1 MKETTRSGETG
12 IYTVSRLLG
21 EIRRAVVREF
31 NAAIRVEGEISNFV
45 LAASG
50 HMYFTVKD
58 HAAQI
63 RCAMFRGKNR
73 ALKMIPENGA
83 QVILRARPDCY
94 EPRGDLQLIVEQM
107 EPAGVGELQR
117 QFEILKRKLHREGLF
132 DEARKRPLPAWPRTV
147 GIVTSAQGAALRD
160 VIAVMEKRCAAIDLV
175 VYSTPVQGPEASAEI
190 CRALELANRHRKAE
204 VLLLVRGGGSIED
217 LWAFNTE
224 AVARKIAASEL
235 PVVSGVGHEIDFTIA
250 DFVSDCRAP
259 TPSAAAER
267 VSPDGQAVLAGL
279 LETLRRLHYLVE
291 DTLGDNLEYLRRLKT
306 DLLRSHPENRIRNLT
321 RQFDELQRKLAAA
334 AENRLAAERRRAMHT
349 EALLAR
355 GNLPALVKMHRARL
369 RHDIREL
376 AAACGGVLSGKIRE
390 VEKLASKLD
399 TLSPYATL
407 KRGYAI
413 VTDEK
418 GGVIRS
424 AKSVRKDQ
432 SLDILVE
439 DGGIAAKVI

>member
-1 MKETTRSGETG
+1 MEATTRPGETD

-21 EIRRAVVREF
+21 EIRQAVRREF
-31 NAAIRVEGEISNFV
+31 GAAIRIEGEISNFV
-45 LAASG
+45 LATSG
-50 HMYFTVKD
+50 HMYFTIKD

-73 ALKMIPENGA
+73 TLKIAPENGA

-94 EPRGDLQLIVEQM
+94 EPRGELQLIVEQM
-107 EPAGVGELQR
+107 EPAGLGELQR
-117 QFEILKRKLHREGLF
+117 QFEILKQKLHQEGLF

-147 GIVTSAQGAALRD
+147 GIITSEKGAALRD
-160 VIAVMEKRCAAIDLV
+160 VIAVMKNRCAAIDLV
-175 VYSTPVQGPEASAEI
+175 VYSTPVQGSAAPAEI
-190 CRALELANRHRKAE
+190 CNALELANRHRKAE

-224 AVARKIAASEL
+224 TVARKISASRL
-235 PVVSGVGHEIDFTIA
+235 PVISGVGHEIDFTIA

-267 VSPDGQAVLAGL
+267 ASPDGAAILGDL
-279 LETLRRLHYLVE
+279 LETLRRLHHLIE
-291 DTLGDNLEYLRRLKT
+291 NTLGKNLEYLRRLKS

-321 RQFDELQRKLAAA
+321 QQFDELQRKLNAGI
-334 AENRLAAERRRAMHT
+334 ENRLAAERRHTMHT

-355 GNLPALVKMHRARL
+355 SNLPNLVKTHHARL

-376 AAACGGVLSGKIRE
+376 SAAANSVLSGTIGE

-399 TLSPYATL
+399 TLSPYGTL

-418 GGVIRS
+418 GSVIRS
-424 AKSVRKDQ
+424 VKSVQKNQ

-439 DGGIAAKVI
+439 DGGIAAKVT